1 MAVLRLSGFVWSQ
14 PFDLNLYRRSDLCL
28 FIVEVQCW
36 MRIRFS
42 FDFEKTFNLVKPG
55 KATGNN
61 LSVGMHIILQSLAFN
76 TV

>member
-36 MRIRFS
+36 MRIRF
-42 FDFEKTFNLVKPG
+42 DFEKTFNLVKPG
-55 KATGNN
+55 KANN
-61 LSVGMHIILQSLAFN
+61 LSVGMHIILQSTLVAL
-76 TV
+76 VLLYE